1 MKVVLD
7 SNVLLVA
14 IGRRSKYR
22 PIWNAFINGQIQLI
36 LSEEIIHEYEEIL
49 KEHAAPGSA
58 ELILEIFVESPDVIF
73 KHIYYLWNAIIKDP
87 DDNKFFDVA
96 VAGNAD
102 YLVTNDAH
110 FSEVKNLPFPKINIV
125 SADEFLDILLQEINI
140 DPSQLPV

>member
-22 PIWNAFINGQIQLI
+22 PIWNSFINGQIQLV

-49 KEHAAPGSA
+49 KVHAAPGAA
-58 ELILEIFVESPDVIF
+58 ELIFEILIESPDVIF
-73 KHIYYLWNAIIKDP
+73 KHIYYLWNAITKDP

-110 FSEVKNLPFPKINIV
+110 FNEVKNLSFPKVNII
-125 SADEFLDILLQEINI
+125 SAEDFLNILLQETNF
-140 DPSQLPV
+140 DPHSLPV